1 MRYFR
6 RAKGDDEHFNTRF
19 SIDVLIEY
27 VEATIPLQNR
37 LPLMNTRS
45 CFLVIAFFSIS
56 ILSYGQE
63 RPNIVLMMAD
73 DLGYG
78 DTGFNGNEIIQ
89 TPHLDQM
96 AKDGA
101 VFRHFYA
108 GGPVCSPTRGTCLTG
123 RHHFRYG
130 VFSAN
135 VGHLPKQEITLAQ
148 MLKSKGYATG
158 HFGKWHLGTLDR
170 VVSSKGKKRKPDQ
183 NYAPPWERDYDRSF
197 VTESAVSTWDPGLGK
212 RAVNNPFYD
221 DGVAVDPKDES
232 LLGGASRVVVDR
244 AVPFMEESVKNEK
257 PFLAVVWFHAP
268 HEDIKAGPEYLKKY
282 EGYGEAAHYY
292 GCITELDEQVG
303 RIRKTLDELGVADN
317 TLIFFCSDN
326 GPEGKKPAG
335 RRAGMTDGLR
345 GRKRSLF
352 DGGVRVPALAVW
364 PGRIEAASMIDT
376 PCSTLDYFPTIAE
389 LVDFEVP
396 ASRIIDGENIFPV
409 MTGEKLTR
417 SKSIPFRHAAGASL
431 VKDGFKLILPVGE
444 LYELTSDR
452 SEANDVSQQHPEQV
466 SAMRTELESYL
477 SQFKSSHAGQ
487 DYEGNLFSPV
497 DPWRELKTKPKRE

>member
-1 MRYFR
+1 MVGFVQINRIQSM
-6 RAKGDDEHFNTRF
+6 ATRIF
-19 SIDVLIEY
+19 ILILTVLW
-27 VEATIPLQNR
+27 VSN
-37 LPLMNTRS
+37 
-45 CFLVIAFFSIS
+45 
-56 ILSYGQE
+56 LSNGQE
-63 RPNIVLMMAD
+63 RPNIILMMAD

-96 AKDGA
+96 AKEG
-101 VFRHFYA
+101 VLLRHFYA

-135 VGHLPKQEITLAQ
+135 VGHLPKQEITIAQ
-148 MLKSKGYATG
+148 ILKSKGYVTG

-170 VVSSKGKKRKPDQ
+170 VISSKGKKRKPAE
-183 NYAPPWERDYDRSF
+183 NYAPPWDRDYDRSF

-221 DGVAVDPKDES
+221 DGVAVDPEHES
-232 LLGGASRVVVDR
+232 LRGGASRVVVDR
-244 AVPFMEESVKNEK
+244 VVPFMKNSIQNED

-303 RIRKTLDELGVADN
+303 RIRRTLDELGVADN

-326 GPEGKKPAG
+326 GPEGKKAGG
-335 RRAGMTDGLR
+335 RRAGTTGGLR
-345 GRKRSLF
+345 GRKRSLY
-352 DGGVRVPALAVW
+352 DGGVRVPALACW
-364 PGRIEAASMIDT
+364 PGRLKAGSTVDV

-389 LVDFEVP
+389 LVGYEVP
-396 ASRIIDGENIFPV
+396 LSRTIDGEDIFPIIAGQKV
-409 MTGEKLTR
+409 AR
-417 SKSIPFRHAAGASL
+417 NKSIPFRHGSGASL
-431 VKDGFKLILPVGE
+431 VKDGFKLVLPAGE
-444 LYELTSDR
+444 LYELTNDR
-452 SEANDVSQQHPEQV
+452 SEAQDISEQQPE
-466 SAMRTELESYL
+466 RTATMKKELQSFLRE
-477 SQFKSSHAGQ
+477 FKSSHAGK
-487 DYEGNLFSPV
+487 DYKGESFTPV
-497 DPWRELKTKPKRE
+497 DRWRELTEKSDRK